1 MDNLSLKNFFRVILI
16 LFLLAILVMLYRIYE
31 QEQEK
36 DEYIENEFNKRE
48 RRLRRRKR
56 LESTGD
62 RFWCYNNNNKCKYMD
77 FDKCERLGYETYL
90 SKDDCLSAK
99 RLIEERQEE
108 DII

>member
-1 MDNLSLKNFFRVILI
+1 MDNLSLKNFFRVVLI
-16 LFLLAILVMLYRIYE
+16 LFLLAIFVMLYRIYE

-36 DEYIENEFNKRE
+36 NEYIENEFNERE

-56 LESTGD
+56 LETTGD
-62 RFWCYNNNNKCKYMD
+62 RFWCYNNDKCKYMD

-90 SKDDCLSAK
+90 SKGDCLSAK

-108 DII
+108 DLI

>member
-1 MDNLSLKNFFRVILI
+1 MDNSSLKNFFRVILI
-16 LFLLAILVMLYRIYE
+16 LFLLAILVILYRIYE

-36 DEYIENEFNKRE
+36 DEYIENEFNERE
-48 RRLRRRKR
+48 RRLRKRKR

-62 RFWCYNNNNKCKYMD
+62 RFWCYDNNKCKYMD

-90 SKDDCLSAK
+90 SKSDCLSAK